1 MVPDIQASK
10 KYDGR
15 PSLHRDT
22 RRSGSGGGVLQACA
36 YTCTYKRVC
45 TDKRMDAN
53 KQETCRQSGTSQD
66 MRLSIACTVSRDCCC
81 SIRSEISSPATSS
94 PTFLALVDRPRS
106 TTCTHPQDRARE
118 REREDERPRQ
128 RKCQIESRELGIQQS
143 LQLTQQYSS
152 VYSRA
157 TIRECKILSPPIPY
171 CLFHFAYPAKYT
183 QTV

>member
-1 MVPDIQASK
+1 MIRV
-10 KYDGR
+10 
-15 PSLHRDT
+15 
-22 RRSGSGGGVLQACA
+22 GVLQACA

-66 MRLSIACTVSRDCCC
+66 MRLSIACTASRDCCC

-152 VYSRA
+152 VCNRA
-157 TIRECKILSPPIPY
+157 TIRECESYRHLSLIAFSLCLSCKIHTNGLIAQKRFDS
-171 CLFHFAYPAKYT
+171 
-183 QTV
+183 